1 MNDSD
6 EKVKTMKKGSLFRKA
21 SVFLSAIAGI
31 FLIAFLIHI
40 YADVNVEVYQ
50 SRNNNTF
57 TNVSDYTCEEIQCDD
72 APIGIKKVY
81 TFSLDNALEND
92 TNLAFYTVHQYAEV
106 FMEDEL
112 IYSLKPSRENSTIKT
127 VGCNW
132 TMVPV
137 YREDAG
143 KKIRVEITPV
153 YESFRNREVVF
164 LTGSA
169 LSIFAGRLMRDMPQ
183 LLLSIAA
190 LLVGFVFICIAVYC
204 MFRKQYSKRL
214 AALGIFSVMMGL
226 WRLTD
231 TRFTPFMFPDK
242 PVLMFYISVGMLML
256 GVVSIIKSSKDEL
269 NGRSQC
275 ILDIISIL
283 ASMVCILQLLLQIS
297 GIADIRE
304 NLFIT
309 HTVII
314 ISSIVIIGNIVY
326 DRLKYPEKYE
336 NSFGRKLYIVCILG
350 VLADIVYFYTKGNSS
365 GLIFSLASFELY
377 VFWVGI
383 SMIINYGNQEK
394 ELALKEKMLAE
405 NERKL
410 AENRI
415 SVMLSQ
421 IRPHFLNNS
430 LTSIA
435 MLCEKDPQ
443 RAEEAVIHLAEYL
456 RENMNSLK
464 ESRMINFSEE
474 LSHTEHYL
482 FLEKLRFGDS
492 LEIIKDIETTDFMV
506 PPLSVQP
513 LVENAVKHGLK
524 NHRGKGVITIKVREN
539 EKSIVISI
547 SDNGRGFDKSSL
559 QNETGEH
566 IGLENVRQRL
576 KMLASA
582 KLEIDSTEG
591 MGTNAVISIPKEK

>member
-6 EKVKTMKKGSLFRKA
+6 EKKRQTKKISLFSKA

-31 FLIAFLIHI
+31 FLLAFLMHI
-40 YADVNVEVYQ
+40 CADVNIEVFQ

-57 TNVSDYTCEEIQCDD
+57 THISNFTCEEIQSDD

-81 TFSLDNALEND
+81 TFYLDNSLEND
-92 TNLAFYTVHQYAEV
+92 TNLAFYTVHQYADV
-106 FMEDEL
+106 FIGDEL
-112 IYSLKPSRENSTIKT
+112 VYSLKPSRENSMIKT
-127 VGCNW
+127 VGSSW
-132 TMVPV
+132 TMIPV
-137 YREDAG
+137 YREDVG
-143 KKIRVEITPV
+143 KKICVEITPV
-153 YESFRNREVVF
+153 YESFRNREVDF
-164 LTGSA
+164 LTGSS
-169 LSIFAGRLMRDMPQ
+169 LSIYADRLMRDMPQ
-183 LLLSIAA
+183 ILLSMAA
-190 LLVGFVFICIAVYC
+190 LLVGFVFICIAVYS

-214 AALGIFSVMMGL
+214 AGLGIFSVMMGI

-242 PVLMFYISVGMLML
+242 PVLMFYISVGMLMM
-256 GVVSIIKSSKDEL
+256 GVVCIIKSANDNL
-269 NGRSQC
+269 NEKSQH
-275 ILDIISIL
+275 ILDIVSIL
-283 ASMVCILQLLLQIS
+283 ASFVCIIQLIMQIS

-314 ISSIVIIGNIVY
+314 ISSIVIIGNIIF
-326 DRLKYPEKYE
+326 DRIKYSEKYE

-350 VLADIVYFYTKGNSS
+350 VLADLVYYYTKGNSS
-365 GLIFSLASFELY
+365 GLIFSLTSFELY

-394 ELALKEKMLAE
+394 KLALKEKMLAE
-405 NERKL
+405 NERIL

-415 SVMLSQ
+415 TVMLSQ

-443 RAEEAVIHLAEYL
+443 RAEEAIIHLAEYL

-464 ESRMINFSEE
+464 ESRMISFSEE

-492 LEIIKDIETTDFMV
+492 LEIIKDIETTEFMV

-524 NHRGKGVITIKVREN
+524 NHTGKGIITIKVREN
-539 EKSIVISI
+539 ENSIIISI
-547 SDNGRGFDKSSL
+547 SDNGIGFDKGSI
-559 QNETGEH
+559 QNETEEH

-576 KMLASA
+576 EMLASA
-582 KLEIDSTEG
+582 ELEIDSTEG
-591 MGTNAVISIPKEK
+591 MGTNAVIKIPKEK